1 MELALPLS
9 VNKQLR
15 SFTDRIHHVAMFP
28 KRVENNKTKFITRPK
43 LANTR
48 IKSPPNKNYQHK
60 SSVFTWETQDILPK
74 DFDRANNLASSRA
87 GLWNLGNPT
96 ELQLTSSCRVR
107 DTCVLIARPYRLGLI
122 ITKTIAILF
131 IKCWN
136 FLAIKR
142 CKRRY

>member
-15 SFTDRIHHVAMFP
+15 SFTARIHHVAMFP

-48 IKSPPNKNYQHK
+48 IKSPPNKIISISRLYLPERPKIFYQ
-60 SSVFTWETQDILPK
+60 K

-122 ITKTIAILF
+122 ITNTIAILF

-142 CKRRY
+142 YKRRY

>member
-74 DFDRANNLASSRA
+74 RLRQSEQPRVESRRPLELRKPHRATAYL
-87 GLWNLGNPT
+87 
-96 ELQLTSSCRVR
+96 ELPS
-107 DTCVLIARPYRLGLI
+107 ARYLCI
-122 ITKTIAILF
+122 DSA
-131 IKCWN
+131 
-136 FLAIKR
+136 AV
-142 CKRRY
+142 